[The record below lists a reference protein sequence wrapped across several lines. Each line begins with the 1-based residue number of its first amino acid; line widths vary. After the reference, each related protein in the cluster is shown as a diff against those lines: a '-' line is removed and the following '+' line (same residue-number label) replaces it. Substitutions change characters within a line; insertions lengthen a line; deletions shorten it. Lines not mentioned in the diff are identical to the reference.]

1 MEGNKVLQ
9 RINSRL
15 FQFYLLRHLPL
26 AYIAGVK
33 TRYVNFQEAEIYMK
47 FRWINQNPF
56 GSIYFAALCMGGEF
70 STGIIAQ
77 AIILNSDAKMSMLLL
92 NIEANFIKK
101 AKGVVVF
108 KCFDGPSLN
117 SAIESA
123 INSIEATECTAY
135 SEAINEY
142 GDVIATFRCKW
153 AFRLK

>member
-70 STGIIAQ
+70 STGIIA
-77 AIILNSDAKMSMLLL
+77 
-92 NIEANFIKK
+92 
-101 AKGVVVF
+101 
-108 KCFDGPSLN
+108 
-117 SAIESA
+117 
-123 INSIEATECTAY
+123 
-135 SEAINEY
+135 
-142 GDVIATFRCKW
+142 R
-153 AFRLK
+153 R